1 MDLMSFSIIK
11 DTVMESTILEND
23 PKHYLYIYQKYRDE
37 LLQIEKEFK
46 KDILDNKYD
55 EILAKDK
62 NRIFFDNIIYL
73 LEGIDYIES
82 KSDEEQLDINQL
94 LELDTYR
101 NLKLRDLLDI
111 GFEFQD
117 GKMNIEIK
125 ELKTKIDEME
135 KNDIWNEATVEDTI
149 RKKYSIENTENV
161 RLINSLSEYTQFIS
175 ELEINL
181 NNGLVSRGQKDSS
194 FNLSPSL
201 YRLYKKR
208 QDVHAKGY
216 EQTFKQTIAYYSK
229 DSAIKL
235 DEELR
240 AEGQHFGLP
249 TEYLDF
255 TEAHIISL
263 LFAIEDYNYKDNHS
277 IVFFIDSAAFN
288 KQSVNKEEKLINL
301 HLQGE
306 REYLSS
312 YNSCSYFIKLPNIN
326 ERIHF
331 QKGCFLRVSHQDN
344 VDENKE
350 LIEKL
355 KDKCGIAIINKS
367 CKEEI
372 LKELFTLGI
381 TFESIYPD
389 KDNLVKSI
397 RFNYEIMQGGRG
409 R

>member
-62 NRIFFDNIIYL
+62 NRIFLDNIIYL

-94 LELDTYR
+94 LELDTYK

-135 KNDIWNEATVEDTI
+135 KNDIWNEATVEETI
-149 RKKYSIENTENV
+149 RKKYSIENIENV

-181 NNGLVSRGQKDSS
+181 NSGLVSRGQKDSS

-229 DSAIKL
+229 DSGIKL

-344 VDENKE
+344 FDENKE

>member
-1 MDLMSFSIIK
+1 MDLTSFSILKEEIMK
-11 DTVMESTILEND
+11 NEILESE
-23 PKHYLYIYQKYRDE
+23 PKYYLHIYQKHREE

-46 KDILDNKYD
+46 KDILENKYD
-55 EILAKDK
+55 KILINDKD
-62 NRIFFDNIIYL
+62 RTLLDNIIYL
-73 LEGIDYIES
+73 LEGINFIEG
-82 KSDEEQLDINQL
+82 KSDEEQIDIKKL
-94 LELDTYR
+94 LELDTYK
-101 NLKLRDLLDI
+101 NLKLCDLINI

-117 GKMNIEIK
+117 GKMNIEIQ

-135 KNDIWNEATVEDTI
+135 KNNIWNEASVEETI
-149 RKKYSIENTENV
+149 KQKYLIENSENV
-161 RLINSLSEYTQFIS
+161 KMINSLSEYTQFIN

-181 NNGLVSRGQKDSS
+181 SNGLVSRGQKDCSYD
-194 FNLSPSL
+194 LSPSL
-201 YRLYKKR
+201 YRIYKKR

-216 EQTFKQTIAYYSK
+216 EQTFKQRIAYYSK
-229 DSAIKL
+229 DSGIKS

-263 LFAIEDYNYKDNHS
+263 LFAIEDYNYKGNHS

-288 KQSVNKEEKLINL
+288 KHSVNKDEKLINL
-301 HLQGE
+301 QFQGE
-306 REYLSS
+306 REYLSR

-331 QKGCFLRVSHQDN
+331 QKGCFLRVSHQDCL
-344 VDENKE
+344 DKNKD
-350 LIEKL
+350 LIENL

-397 RFNYEIMQGGRG
+397 RFNYEIMQGGKG

>member
-1 MDLMSFSIIK
+1 MKLISFSIIK
-11 DTVMESTILEND
+11 DPVMEDTILEND
-23 PKHYLYIYQKYRDE
+23 SKSYLYIYQKYRED

-46 KDILDNKYD
+46 RDILENKYD
-55 EILAKDK
+55 QILIKDD
-62 NRIFFDNIIYL
+62 NRILLDNIIFL
-73 LEGIDYIES
+73 LEGLDYIES
-82 KSDEEQLDINQL
+82 KSDEEQIDISKL
-94 LELDTYR
+94 LELDSYKNL
-101 NLKLRDLLDI
+101 NLKDLINI
-111 GFEFQD
+111 GFKFQD
-117 GKMNIEIK
+117 GKMNIEVK
-125 ELKTKIDEME
+125 ELKAKIDEIE
-135 KNDIWNEATVEDTI
+135 KNDIWNESAVEETI
-149 RKKYSIENTENV
+149 RQKYSIENSENV
-161 RLINSLSEYTQFIS
+161 KLINSLSEYTQFINKI
-175 ELEINL
+175 EMNL
-181 NNGLVSRGQKDSS
+181 STGLVSRGQKDCS

-216 EQTFKQTIAYYSK
+216 EQTFKQTIAFYSK
-229 DSAIKL
+229 DSGIKS

-263 LFAIEDYNYKDNHS
+263 LFAIEDYNYIDNHS
-277 IVFFIDSAAFN
+277 VVFFIDSAAFN
-288 KQSVNKEEKLINL
+288 KESVNKDEKLINL

-306 REYLSS
+306 RDYLAR

-344 VDENKE
+344 LDENKD
-350 LIEKL
+350 LIESL
-355 KDKCGIAIINKS
+355 KDKCGIAIISKS
-367 CKEEI
+367 CKEDI
-372 LKELFTLGI
+372 LKELFTLGV

-397 RFNYEIMQGGRG
+397 RFNYEIMQGGKG

>member
-125 ELKTKIDEME
+125 ELKTKIDEIE

-344 VDENKE
+344 FDENKE